1 VAPSRLGVS
10 GGRICTHHQIVR
22 CLTRQRGEPKA
33 ERGGMLIL
41 LLMTKRENERKPKY
55 VDD

>member
-1 VAPSRLGVS
+1 M
-10 GGRICTHHQIVR
+10 RIGCRINRPGVR

-55 VDD
+55 VVD